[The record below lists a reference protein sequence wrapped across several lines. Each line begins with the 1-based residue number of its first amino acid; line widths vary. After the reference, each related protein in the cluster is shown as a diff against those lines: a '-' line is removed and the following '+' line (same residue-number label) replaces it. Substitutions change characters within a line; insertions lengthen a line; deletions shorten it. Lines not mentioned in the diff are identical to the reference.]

1 MRNKSRVLSAVS
13 GTVLAVAAQVLPA
26 SAAAHSMPLRGLCAH
41 QGGMQPGNTVPAFVS
56 AVRKGAAMV
65 EFDVQRCKSG
75 ELVVMHNNTVDATTN
90 GKGAVK
96 DLSWR
101 EIKELRVKAPLEMGI
116 VRVPSFDEAIDCF
129 PKSGVYLNVHC
140 RDDVAAEVA
149 RKIKEKGRLHQAFI
163 ACSRIGMASARAAVP
178 EVKICLFAT
187 SDPAW
192 LSWLSIWSEEL
203 KKAYVD
209 EACARNVQF
218 IQPRY
223 SDWTE
228 GSLDRFHASG
238 GKVNYYRHLL
248 KPEMLQDLIDMG
260 VDFPLVDDLDAF
272 LAEYATCRKV
282 PDPFVGH
289 WSFRNARCGWLD
301 VACAKD
307 GTYGARLLWGDGV
320 PEPCKVLRR
329 GGVMSVKNA
338 KHVLSFQVKG
348 DMLKGQ
354 IDGREVSAVRI
365 PKPWSTPVSPWD
377 KREHWIRYGKPIDLL
392 AEGLEGWE
400 IIGNRLSS
408 DWSFAGGVL
417 SGRAKKGRKNG
428 SAANRRIRTKG
439 VFADFKISFDVRV
452 PKDCDAGV
460 FLRGLYEVQ
469 IADSFGKKPDVS
481 AMGAVHGRIAPAV
494 SAEKHPGEWQ
504 HVEAELFMRHVTVF
518 LNGVKVIDKAPLE
531 GVTGGAIS
539 TDVYAP
545 GPIVLQGGATGIDF
559 KDVVLVPIL

>member
-1 MRNKSRVLSAVS
+1 MCNKSKVLSAVC
-13 GTVLAVAAQVLPA
+13 GTVLAVAAHV
-26 SAAAHSMPLRGLCAH
+26 AAAPAPVSGMPLRGLCAH

-90 GKGAVK
+90 GKGEVK
-96 DLSWR
+96 ALTWR
-101 EIKELRVKAPLEMGI
+101 EIRELRIKAPPEMGV

-129 PKSGVYLNVHC
+129 PKSGVWLNVHC

-149 RKIKEKGRLHQAFI
+149 RKIKEKGRLHQAFV
-163 ACSRIGMASARAAVP
+163 ACGRTGMANARAAVP
-178 EVKICLFAT
+178 EVKICLFVT

-192 LSWLSIWSEEL
+192 LSWLSIWSPEL

-209 EACARNVQF
+209 EACDRNAQF

-228 GSLDRFHASG
+228 PMLERFHAAG

-272 LAEYATCRKV
+272 LAEYATCRKL
-282 PDPFVGH
+282 PDPFAGH
-289 WSFRNARCGWLD
+289 WAFRGTGCGWLD
-301 VACAKD
+301 VTCAKD
-307 GTYGARLLWGDGV
+307 GTYSARLLWGDGC
-320 PEPCKVLRR
+320 PEPCKVSRR
-329 GGVMSVKNA
+329 GGLLSVENA
-338 KHVLSFQVKG
+338 KHALAFRVKG
-348 DMLKGQ
+348 DTLKGE
-354 IDGREVSAVRI
+354 IDGREVSAIRI

-377 KREHWIRYGKPIDLL
+377 KREHWIRYGKPVDLL
-392 AEGLEGWE
+392 AEGLKGWE
-400 IIGNRLSS
+400 PVGNQVRSS
-408 DWSFAGGVL
+408 WSFAGGIL
-417 SGRAKKGRKNG
+417 SGRANKGRKRG
-428 SAANRRIRTKG
+428 WGADARMRTKE

-452 PKDCDAGV
+452 PKDCDAGI

-518 LNGVKVIDKAPLE
+518 LNGVKVIDKAPIE

-539 TDVYAP
+539 TDVHAP
-545 GPIVLQGGATGIDF
+545 GPIVLQGGATGVDF
-559 KDVVLVPIL
+559 KNVVLVPIL